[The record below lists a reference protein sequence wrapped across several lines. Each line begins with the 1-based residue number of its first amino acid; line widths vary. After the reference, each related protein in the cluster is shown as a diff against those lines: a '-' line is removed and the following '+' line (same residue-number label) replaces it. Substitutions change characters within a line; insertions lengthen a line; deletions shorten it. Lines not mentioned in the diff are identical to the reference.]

1 MRPLKR
7 YCKAKEKAYDWHLHT
22 REKNK
27 LKKKR
32 KSQVKST
39 GTFIYYLQNYDA

>member
-27 LKKKR
+27 LKKNKKK
-32 KSQVKST
+32 KS
-39 GTFIYYLQNYDA
+39 GEE